1 MKKYLPVYAYGILI
15 LVSGVF
21 LLLSKTTSYDTFQF
35 RLGFSL
41 SLASLFAFFAAF
53 SRQKKQVQFA
63 YHELHALAMLGYGVS
78 ILFFCH
84 SFEEIKY
91 FSSFLFIFY
100 AFSEII
106 FCNWLF
112 NLGRK
117 VLYSIVIVRFL
128 LGLLIGI
135 GTVVAM
141 YQTEHTLQIFG
152 VLFLMVGVNVMLYV
166 PVMKKVQ
173 VEEAST
179 QLPV

>member
-1 MKKYLPVYAYGILI
+1 
-15 LVSGVF
+15 
-21 LLLSKTTSYDTFQF
+21 
-35 RLGFSL
+35 
-41 SLASLFAFFAAF
+41 
-53 SRQKKQVQFA
+53 
-63 YHELHALAMLGYGVS
+63 
-78 ILFFCH
+78 
-84 SFEEIKY
+84 
-91 FSSFLFIFY
+91 LFIFY

-152 VLFLMVGVNVMLYV
+152 VLFLMVGLNVLLYV

-173 VEEAST
+173 VEEATT
-179 QLPV
+179 QFPV

>member
-15 LVSGVF
+15 MVSGAF
-21 LLLSKTTSYDTFQF
+21 MLLSKTSSYDTFKYT
-35 RLGFSL
+35 LGITL
-41 SLASLFAFFAAF
+41 ILGAVFAFIAAF
-53 SRQKKQVQFA
+53 SRQRKQVQFA
-63 YHELHALAMLGYGVS
+63 YHELHALAMLGYGFS

-84 SFEEIKY
+84 TYEEIKY

-117 VLYSIVIVRFL
+117 ILYRIVIVRFL
-128 LGLLIGI
+128 LGLLIGV

-141 YQTEHTLQIFG
+141 YQKEYIFQVFG
-152 VLFLMVGVNVMLYV
+152 VLFVMVSLNVLLYV
-166 PVMKKVQ
+166 PVMKGVQ
-173 VEEAST
+173 SEDVST